1 MAKQTVRDVD
11 VNGKKVLVRVDYN
24 VPLDKDG
31 RISDDTRITA
41 TLPTLQY
48 LLAHGATLVL
58 ISHMGR
64 PKGQVK
70 PDLSLR
76 PVAERLEEVLGR
88 AVTFVP
94 DCVGHAAQAAVQA
107 LPPGGVAVLENV
119 RFHPEEEKNDPAF
132 AKALAALADVFV
144 NDAFGA
150 CHRAHASTAGV
161 AQYLPAVAG
170 LLMERELTF
179 LSQAVTKPKHPFV
192 VVLGGAKITD
202 KLGVIQ
208 NLLNKADSLL
218 IGGGMANTFLVAQ
231 GYDVGKSLYDA
242 DKVALAA
249 SLLQKAQDKGVRLL
263 LPMDAVVAEQLAPE
277 ALSRVVSIK
286 DIPPDWLAVDIGPA
300 TAAAFAG
307 AVREGCTVV
316 WNGPMGVFE
325 MPQFAKGTEAVARA
339 MAECRGTTIVGGGDS
354 AAALNNLGLA
364 GKMTHVSTGG
374 GASLEFLEGREL
386 PGVTVLLDK
395 AEGQ

>member
-11 VNGKKVLVRVDYN
+11 VSGKKVLVRVDYN

-31 RISDDTRITA
+31 RITDDTRITA

-48 LLAHGATLVL
+48 LLAHGATVVL
-58 ISHMGR
+58 LSHMGR

-70 PDLSLR
+70 PELSLR
-76 PVAERLEEVLGR
+76 PVAKRLEAVLGR
-88 AVTFVP
+88 TVTFAP
-94 DCVGHAAQAAVQA
+94 DCVGQAAQAAVQA
-107 LPPGGVAVLENV
+107 LPPGGVALLENV

-132 AKALAALADVFV
+132 AQALAGLAEVYV
-144 NDAFGA
+144 NDAFGT

-161 AQYLPAVAG
+161 ARYLPAVAG

-179 LSQAVTKPKHPFV
+179 LTQAVTQPAHPFV

-202 KLGVIQ
+202 KIGVIQ
-208 NLLNKADSLL
+208 NLVDKADTLL

-242 DKVALAA
+242 DKVELAS
-249 SLLQKAQDKGVRLL
+249 SLLHAAQEKNVRLL
-263 LPMDAVVAEQLAPE
+263 LPMDVAVAERLAPDS
-277 ALSRVVSIK
+277 LSRVVSIN
-286 DIPPDWLAVDIGPA
+286 DIPPDWLALDIGPA
-300 TAAAFAG
+300 TAAAFTG
-307 AVREGCTVV
+307 AIRDARTVV

-339 MAECRGTTIVGGGDS
+339 MAECRGVTIVGGGDS
-354 AAALNNLGLA
+354 AAALNNFGLA

-374 GASLEFLEGREL
+374 GASLEFLEGRAL
-386 PGVTVLLDK
+386 PGVTALRDK
-395 AEGQ
+395 VEE